1 MATIAVREFS
11 IGAGNVYLDDVLVGA
26 TRENNVFRIL
36 QDIAAPTVNGVGGA
50 LAYTDYHNTLPMAEM
65 EVTLLEISED
75 MLAVMIPGAAST
87 PSGDDTVIGP
97 PASRRIQ
104 EADYHK
110 WEIRVPGLSNRQLKY
125 TILIGIA
132 TTNPEFVNADDGA
145 SPAGPRLTIQSRIDP
160 DDTTANPWSITKTP
174 ASYS

>member
-1 MATIAVREFS
+1 MAAIAVREFS

-36 QDIAAPTVNGVGGA
+36 QDITAPQVNGAGGT

-65 EVTLLEISED
+65 EVTILEITAD
-75 MLAVMIPGAAST
+75 MLAVMVPGAVAT
-87 PSGDDTVIGP
+87 DVGDDEVIGP

-125 TILIGIA
+125 TVLIGIA
-132 TTNPEFVNADDGA
+132 TTNPEFANADDGA
-145 SPAGPRLTIQSRIDP
+145 NPTGPRLTIQSRIDP